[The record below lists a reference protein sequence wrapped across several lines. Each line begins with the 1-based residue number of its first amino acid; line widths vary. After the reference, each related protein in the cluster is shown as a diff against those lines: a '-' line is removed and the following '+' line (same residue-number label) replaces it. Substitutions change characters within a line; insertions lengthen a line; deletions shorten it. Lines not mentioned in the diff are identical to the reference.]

1 MDKLIGT
8 CAGCGKVGAEMQ
20 CPTCRELG
28 LPATLYCAQTCF
40 KANWKVH
47 KKVHKEVPACTLDSM
62 NPTEMMMFSFTGKL
76 RPGKLSPKRSVPKH
90 IERPDY
96 ADHPQ
101 GISASEDLDS
111 RQRSDPRKLT
121 ELEEIEGMRKCCK
134 LGREVL
140 DIAGRAVRVGITTDE
155 IDKIVHDACMERNCY
170 PSPLNYR
177 TFPKSVCT
185 SVNEVICHGIPDS
198 RPLEEGDICNIDV
211 TVYHGGFHGDL
222 NETFYVGKP
231 DEKGRKLVIGAY
243 DCLQEAIK
251 QVKPGTLYRNV
262 GNHIEKLANS
272 RGLSVVRS
280 YCGHGIHGLFH
291 TSPTVPHYAK
301 NKAPGVMQVGHV
313 FTIEPMIN
321 EGRSEDTQWPDN
333 WTAVTL
339 DGSRSAQ
346 FEETMMVTEKG
357 VEILT
362 ARPEGE
368 LPLFLKQELEWG
380 DLITDASQYQ

>member
-1 MDKLIGT
+1 
-8 CAGCGKVGAEMQ
+8 MQ
-20 CPTCRELG
+20 CPKCRELG
-28 LPATLYCAQTCF
+28 LPATLFCGQACF
-40 KANWKVH
+40 KESWKAH
-47 KKVHKEVPACTLDSM
+47 KKTHSQIPQCTIDSM
-62 NPTEMMMFSFTGKL
+62 PAAEMMMFSFTGKL
-76 RPGKLSPKRSVPKH
+76 RPGKLSPKRGLPKT

-96 ADHPQ
+96 ADHIQ
-101 GISASEDLDS
+101 GVSACEEADS
-111 RQRSDPRKLT
+111 RSRSDPRKMDAESLVA
-121 ELEEIEGMRKCCK
+121 MRECCK

-155 IDKIVHDACMERNCY
+155 IDKIVHEACIERNCY

-198 RPLEEGDICNIDV
+198 RPLEEGDIVNIDV
-211 TVYHGGFHGDL
+211 TTYYKGFHGDL

-231 DEKGRKLVIGAY
+231 DIAGRKLVIGAY
-243 DCLQEAIK
+243 MCLQESIK

-262 GNHIEKLANS
+262 GNAIEKLANQK
-272 RGLSVVRS
+272 GLSVVRS
-280 YCGHGIHGLFH
+280 YCGHGIHNLFH
-291 TSPTVPHYAK
+291 TSPTIPHYAK
-301 NKAPGVMQVGHV
+301 NKAPGVMAAGHI

-321 EGRSEDTQWPDN
+321 EGRSEDTLWPDN
-333 WTAVTL
+333 WTAVTQ

-346 FEETMMVTEKG
+346 FEETMLVTDKG

-368 LPLFLKQELEWG
+368 LPLFLKQEKEWG
-380 DLITDASQYQ
+380 DLLEELGDLI